1 MPTVNGAVHA
11 AAGTIFVPQ
20 TSTDPVTVAAALTTL
35 RLKPSATVVIAD
47 SLQNILKNLDSLQSV
62 AAKITDLTTTDS
74 AQNLSVTATQY
85 AKDSAILAK
94 WGAGDGNTL
103 DVSGVKA
110 ANAASLVAAK
120 PSYVT
125 TIAVADTSANIQR
138 NLDSLQ
144 TLASAGSLTQIVQT
158 GAASTLKIS
167 AAQLAADGDAL
178 NSIKNGAY
186 TLAISSASV
195 SDTLG
200 LGSSPAL
207 TANAKIK
214 SIDVSDTTD
223 AIESNLDALQRA
235 GLKLKSISQTD
246 ASTPLSITGTQY
258 TQDSVAIGK
267 ILTSYHL
274 AVIRASAAQTAALT
288 ANQKVIS
295 VSVND
300 TAANLAKKWSLLQR
314 LSGSLTAITVSDSS
328 NNIAI
333 TGDQLAQSQ
342 DLLGKFTVDNT
353 HTYNLA
359 VTGVAAGQAAAVAN
373 VDHVASVKVSDSADN
388 VAANLDDLKT
398 VGDAGLLSGIAL
410 TGKNYTMS
418 MDAALLTGD
427 KLTGTQ
433 SVLSKITNGVY
444 SLAVTGASMTSLN
457 DLASNTHVVSM
468 EVGGT
473 SAQIRSNLDTL
484 YQLGKKVAKIQQSDS
499 GTAINVTQSALE
511 SRSSVLAK
519 IDGGYT
525 VNVTGVSAAKAL
537 TDATNVHVAQL
548 AVADTGK
555 NLLANWNSLRSISG
569 SLASVSK
576 SDDGSLSLSVNQ
588 YETGVNDQLVGKFDA
603 SLKFSVF
610 GASVAQAAQIGSD
623 SVVDKIDI
631 TDDGSAVTN
640 SLSGLATLNSGGKLN
655 SITLTAPATS
665 LSLHASQLDGAQG
678 ILGLIKGGRYTLAVD
693 QVDAAAAKDLFTANA
708 KIATMQVTGDASSIV
723 GNLADLTTIGHKLVS
738 IAQTDAGTTALAL
751 TGTAF
756 DQNQGTLAKIA
767 GGYQADLSDVAAAKA
782 ATFAASTSVKSL
794 AVSDS
799 GAHLSAA
806 WDTLGTLGT
815 KLVDIAQTDS
825 DPLQLTVKQW
835 TSAHS
840 LGDKFSASLAVSVS
854 GASVA
859 DVSSLS
865 SDSAVTQI
873 QVADNSS
880 TISAS
885 LSDLAA
891 ESKLTQIQLSDP
903 TTALTMSADA
913 FNSSSDVLGL
923 VKDGN
928 YQVALSDV
936 AVADAATLGAN
947 AHVSAM
953 DLTGSS
959 GDVATNFDALA
970 GLSNVNSIAL
980 TDEGGT
986 LSLTGSQI
994 LNDSATLDKIS
1005 NAFQIAASAVSTAD
1019 LGNVKAVD
1027 QVASIGI
1034 SDTADN
1040 VSTNFDDILALGGSL
1055 SGLHLTDSTPVL
1067 ALNQQAWTSGS
1078 DALSKIDS
1086 SYQVDLSEVNAAD
1099 ASTIASDST
1108 IRNLAVADTSG
1119 DIASSWGNLIAL
1131 YNGGSGKLNALSLT
1145 DADPLTLTTQQQTDG
1160 AAMIS
1165 ALLPDET
1172 IQTA

>member
-1 MPTVNGAVHA
+1 
-11 AAGTIFVPQ
+11 
-20 TSTDPVTVAAALTTL
+20 VTVATALTTL
-35 RLKPSATVVIAD
+35 RLKPSATVVISD
-47 SLQNILKNLDSLQSV
+47 TLQNILKNLDSLQSV
-62 AAKITDLTTTDS
+62 AAKITSLGTTDS
-74 AQNLSVTATQY
+74 TQNLAITAAQY
-85 AKDSAILAK
+85 AKDSAVLAK
-94 WGAGDGNTL
+94 WGATNGNTVT
-103 DVSGVKA
+103 VSAVKA
-110 ANAASLVAAK
+110 AGAASLDAAK

-125 TIAVADTSANIQR
+125 SFSVADTSANIQR

-144 TLASAGSLTQIVQT
+144 TLAHSGDLTQIVQT
-158 GAASTLKIS
+158 GASATLKITS
-167 AAQLAADGDAL
+167 AQLAADGDAL
-178 NSIKNGAY
+178 SAIKNGAY
-186 TLAISSASV
+186 TLAITGASV

-214 SIDVSDTTD
+214 SIDVTDTTD

-246 ASTPLSITGTQY
+246 AATPLSITGTQY
-258 TQDSVAIGK
+258 SQDSVAIGK

-274 AVIRASAAQTAALT
+274 AVIRASAAQTSALT

-300 TAANLAKKWSLLQR
+300 TAANLSKKWSLLQR

-342 DLLGKFTVDNT
+342 DLLGKFTVDNSN
-353 HTYNLA
+353 TYNLA

-388 VAANLDDLKT
+388 IVANLDDLKT
-398 VGDAGLLSGIAL
+398 VGDAGLLSGVTL
-410 TGKNYTMS
+410 TGKNTTLS
-418 MDAALLTGD
+418 MDAARLTGD
-427 KLTGTQ
+427 QLTATQ
-433 SVLSKITNGVY
+433 SVLNKISSGVY
-444 SLAVTGASMTSLN
+444 SLAVTGASMTALN

-473 SAQIRSNLDTL
+473 SAQIKSNLDTL

-499 GTAINVTQSALE
+499 GTAISLTQGALE

-525 VNVTGVSAAKAL
+525 VNVTGVTAAKAL
-537 TDATNVHVAQL
+537 ADANNIHVAQL
-548 AVADTGK
+548 SVADTGK

-569 SLASVSK
+569 SLNSISK
-576 SDDGSLSLSVNQ
+576 TDDGSLSLSISQ
-588 YETGVNDQLVGKFDA
+588 YQAGANDQLVGKFDA

-610 GASVAQAAQIGSD
+610 GASVVQAGQIASD
-623 SVVDKIDI
+623 SAVDKIDV
-631 TDDGSAVTN
+631 TDDSSAVAD
-640 SLSGLATLNSGGKLN
+640 SLSDLATLNTGGKLN

-665 LSLHASQLDGAQG
+665 IALHASQLDDAQG
-678 ILGLIKGGRYTLAVD
+678 VLSLIKGGRYTLAVD

-723 GNLADLTTIGHKLVS
+723 SNLSDLTTIGHKLVS
-738 IAQTDAGTTALAL
+738 IAQTDASSTALAL
-751 TGTAF
+751 TGSAF
-756 DQNQGTLAKIA
+756 EQNQGTLAKIA

-794 AVSDS
+794 AVSDT
-799 GAHLSAA
+799 GANLSAA

-815 KLVDIAQTDS
+815 KLTDIAQSDS
-825 DPLQLTVKQW
+825 DPLQLTEKQW
-835 TSAHS
+835 SSAHS
-840 LGDKFSASLAVSVS
+840 LGDKFSTSLAVSVS

-865 SDSAVTQI
+865 SDDAVTQI
-873 QVADNSS
+873 QVTDNSA
-880 TISAS
+880 TISDS

-891 ESKLTQIQLSDP
+891 ESKLTQIQLTDP
-903 TTALTMSADA
+903 TAVLTMSAET
-913 FNSSSDVLGL
+913 FGNSSDVLGL

-928 YQVALSDV
+928 YKVALSDV
-936 AVADAATLGAN
+936 AVTDAATLGAN
-947 AHVSAM
+947 AHVNAM
-953 DLTGSS
+953 AVTGSS
-959 GDVATNFDALA
+959 SDISANFDALNS
-970 GLSNVNSIAL
+970 LSNVSSISL
-980 TDEGGT
+980 SDEGGT
-986 LSLTGSQI
+986 LSLSGAQI
-994 LNDSATLDKIS
+994 LNGSSTLDSIA
-1005 NAFQIAASAVSTAD
+1005 NGFQIAATGVSMSDLASVSAVS
-1019 LGNVKAVD
+1019 
-1027 QVASIGI
+1027 QVTSISV

-1040 VSTNFDDILALGGSL
+1040 VSANFDDILALGGSL
-1055 SGLHLTDSTPVL
+1055 SNLHLTDSTPVL
-1067 ALNQQAWTSGS
+1067 ALTQQDWTSGS
-1078 DALSKIDS
+1078 DALGKIDG
-1086 SYQVDLSEVNAAD
+1086 SYQVDLSEVNAGD
-1099 ASTIASDST
+1099 ATTIASDST
-1108 IRNLAVADTSG
+1108 VRNIAVADTSG
-1119 DIASSWGNLIAL
+1119 DIANSWASLVAL
-1131 YNGGSGKLNALSLT
+1131 YNGGSGKLNAVSLI
-1145 DADPLTLTTQQQTDG
+1145 DADPLTLTAQQQTDG